1 MKKIVLLVLFLCGLA
16 FAIANFPGLSA
27 QGTYRSIVL
36 DFRESLST
44 PEIEKRVDAIAKQY
58 NVEVDY
64 NSEFS
69 QSDHIFVLQ
78 GKQDLLDQ
86 LRSSDLKELTEFIEP
101 NYLYQASRAP
111 NDPDYSKQWNLRS
124 INVESAWER
133 TKGRGTTVAV
143 IDTGISPV
151 PDLKQT
157 RIVRGY
163 DFVNDQAN
171 AADDHGHG
179 THVAGT
185 IAQSTNNGL
194 GVAGVAHEAQ
204 LMPLKV
210 LSRQGGGTVSDIA
223 EAIRFAADHK
233 ADVINMSL
241 GGGGESKLM
250 REAIEYAHQKGVVI
264 VAAAG
269 NAGRNAAEY
278 PARYPHVIAVSA
290 LDSLG
295 NKAPYSNFGAG
306 IDIAAPGGALQDR
319 SGTGGILQNT
329 ITPEGESVY
338 AAFQG
343 TSMASPHV
351 AGVAALIRSAGIQSP
366 DQVEKILKQSAL
378 SSQGDAE
385 NHFGSGKLDAAAA
398 VALSAQKNTGLGG
411 VLAWLR
417 NGLFF
422 GSRIWFDAGAINWG
436 LKLGTLGLACL
447 IAWSWRALL
456 PSPWNSS
463 LLMGLNLGSVGFFL
477 LRGLYIVD
485 LPQWPLRI
493 LGSSIPELGGAFQGT
508 SLLNPL
514 FANALIPLFL
524 IALLLSHPQWKWF
537 AIGSAIGVTACL
549 AISTVLFPGVLWL
562 GNPLVARGYLAIN
575 ALFCFV
581 VARLAT
587 KTAAA

>member
-44 PEIEKRVDAIAKQY
+44 PEIEKRVDEIAKQY

-78 GKQDLLDQ
+78 GQQNLLDQ

-210 LSRQGGGTVSDIA
+210 LSRQ
-223 EAIRFAADHK
+223 
-233 ADVINMSL
+233 ML
-241 GGGGESKLM
+241 
-250 REAIEYAHQKGVVI
+250 QKGI
-264 VAAAG
+264 
-269 NAGRNAAEY
+269 
-278 PARYPHVIAVSA
+278 AR
-290 LDSLG
+290 
-295 NKAPYSNFGAG
+295 KMK
-306 IDIAAPGGALQDR
+306 
-319 SGTGGILQNT
+319 GTN
-329 ITPEGESVY
+329 GE
-338 AAFQG
+338 
-343 TSMASPHV
+343 
-351 AGVAALIRSAGIQSP
+351 I
-366 DQVEKILKQSAL
+366 
-378 SSQGDAE
+378 
-385 NHFGSGKLDAAAA
+385 
-398 VALSAQKNTGLGG
+398 
-411 VLAWLR
+411 
-417 NGLFF
+417 
-422 GSRIWFDAGAINWG
+422 
-436 LKLGTLGLACL
+436 ACL
-447 IAWSWRALL
+447 
-456 PSPWNSS
+456 
-463 LLMGLNLGSVGFFL
+463 SVTREEG
-477 LRGLYIVD
+477 
-485 LPQWPLRI
+485 
-493 LGSSIPELGGAFQGT
+493 
-508 SLLNPL
+508 
-514 FANALIPLFL
+514 
-524 IALLLSHPQWKWF
+524 
-537 AIGSAIGVTACL
+537 
-549 AISTVLFPGVLWL
+549 
-562 GNPLVARGYLAIN
+562 
-575 ALFCFV
+575 
-581 VARLAT
+581 RLHGMR
-587 KTAAA
+587 